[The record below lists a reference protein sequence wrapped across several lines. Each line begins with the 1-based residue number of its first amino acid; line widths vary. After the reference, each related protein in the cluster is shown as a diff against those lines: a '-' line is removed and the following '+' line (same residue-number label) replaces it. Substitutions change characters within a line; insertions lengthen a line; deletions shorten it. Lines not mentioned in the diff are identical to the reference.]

1 MLTWARRIY
10 IIHMWIEKSG
20 IQNEKK
26 QVRGDGTEGGR
37 NNAVYTADF
46 FSEEPDTI
54 LGLK

>member
-26 QVRGDGTEGGR
+26 QVRDNGTEGGR
-37 NNAVYTADF
+37 SNAVYTADF